1 VIALP
6 VWDKLADGR
15 FTTQLSPSYIE
26 NAQFVNGVKQLDADT
41 IEAIDLVE
49 EIGLEI
55 GMSFLQ
61 KPGQL
66 TFLNN
71 HVVYHGRTAW
81 KHNDEAS
88 NRDGLENGR
97 LLLRA
102 WISPFNSR
110 ELPGDGPHGDAYRVM
125 WGDTAAGTAR
135 GGLEPAIAAGLAEKP
150 AELIEAYAS
159 GKAQYYGMYKR
170 TYDGEDVH
178 FNETVTEEFANV
190 GVEVDATA
198 GTAAWAAAGGSR

>member
-1 VIALP
+1 MPAL
-6 VWDKLADGR
+6 
-15 FTTQLSPSYIE
+15 
-26 NAQFVNGVKQLDADT
+26 
-41 IEAIDLVE
+41 DL
-49 EIGLEI
+49 
-55 GMSFLQ
+55 
-61 KPGQL
+61 P
-66 TFLNN
+66 
-71 HVVYHGRTAW
+71 
-81 KHNDEAS
+81 
-88 NRDGLENGR
+88 RDDR
-97 LLLRA
+97 
-102 WISPFNSR
+102 
-110 ELPGDGPHGDAYRVM
+110 
-125 WGDTAAGTAR
+125 GTAR